1 MGQMVKVWH
10 TLVLFVLLD
19 VSIGNHRIGFDPASF
34 NHEEMEMD
42 IEKDSYNGQ
51 GDFMEL
57 IHG

>member
-1 MGQMVKVWH
+1 MVKVWH

-42 IEKDSYNGQ
+42 MEKDSYNGQ